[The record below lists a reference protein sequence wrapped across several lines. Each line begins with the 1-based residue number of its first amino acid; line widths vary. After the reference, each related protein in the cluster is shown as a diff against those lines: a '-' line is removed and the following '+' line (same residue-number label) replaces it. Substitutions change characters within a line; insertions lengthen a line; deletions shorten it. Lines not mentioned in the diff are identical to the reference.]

1 MAKSAMLIISFLNA
15 KIIYSCTNAQ
25 LPLLLIRKQ
34 INPTVFK
41 LVLQDDSRIAILE
54 KNLMNFN
61 AILRYCCTDFLEY
74 KPDLSS

>member
-15 KIIYSCTNAQ
+15 KIIYYCTNVQ

-54 KNLMNFN
+54 KYLMNFN